1 MKLVGLV
8 GSNAEHSYNRLLLK
22 EIKARF
28 QHLFSLEILEIS
40 RVPLFNVSADDLD
53 LEDVQYLNQRILE
66 ADGVIIATP
75 EHNHTIPPALKSVLE
90 WLSYKLHP
98 FEDKPVMV
106 VGASYDVLGTSRSQL
121 HLRQI
126 LEAPGLRAHVFPGNE
141 FLLGKAKEAF
151 DENGRLV
158 DAKTIQYLSECIE
171 KFVRF
176 VHILKQVEQP
186 RHRKQGIIHQS
197 YQLGD
202 FSKGM
207 DDSEV
212 AEIIQQLKSGEKEVA
227 HYHVPTGNKE
237 QYIVHT
243 FQTVTDE
250 DGSIVSIEEF
260 IMDYAQIIEQYLKQ
274 TGQSLTNEE
283 DLTTTKQSQYT
294 EQEIPEVDVSS
305 SASQHLETKNPPLQR
320 NETIEAKVD
329 ATSSPTQLSAAGEAE
344 PSEKAAKAKFIY
356 VNEHSKQSTS
366 TQDTQPQVIKVID
379 VGFDDTR
386 NSKQDVDTTTTA
398 TVKHLNHESKKEEN
412 MQDINLPTAN
422 VQKAKKSDTTEA
434 ESEAKSGHRP
444 TMIDATSGASDQ
456 Y

>member
-8 GSNAEHSYNRLLLK
+8 GSNAEYSYNRLLLN

-158 DAKTIQYLSECIE
+158 DAKTIQ
-171 KFVRF
+171 
-176 VHILKQVEQP
+176 
-186 RHRKQGIIHQS
+186 
-197 YQLGD
+197 
-202 FSKGM
+202 
-207 DDSEV
+207 
-212 AEIIQQLKSGEKEVA
+212 
-227 HYHVPTGNKE
+227 
-237 QYIVHT
+237 
-243 FQTVTDE
+243 
-250 DGSIVSIEEF
+250 
-260 IMDYAQIIEQYLKQ
+260 
-274 TGQSLTNEE
+274 
-283 DLTTTKQSQYT
+283 
-294 EQEIPEVDVSS
+294 
-305 SASQHLETKNPPLQR
+305 
-320 NETIEAKVD
+320 
-329 ATSSPTQLSAAGEAE
+329 
-344 PSEKAAKAKFIY
+344 
-356 VNEHSKQSTS
+356 
-366 TQDTQPQVIKVID
+366 
-379 VGFDDTR
+379 
-386 NSKQDVDTTTTA
+386 
-398 TVKHLNHESKKEEN
+398 
-412 MQDINLPTAN
+412 
-422 VQKAKKSDTTEA
+422 
-434 ESEAKSGHRP
+434 
-444 TMIDATSGASDQ
+444 
-456 Y
+456 